1 MAFGISAGA
10 AALIGGGLSAA
21 GSIIGGSMASDA
33 SQNAAD
39 TQAASADRAAQL
51 QNEQFNKQVELQA
64 PFREAGL
71 TAQNKL
77 LDYMGLS
84 AGAGGKYAKD
94 FSMADYQADPG
105 YAFRLSEGMKG
116 LNATAAAR
124 GGLISG
130 NALRAATQYG
140 QDMGSQEYQNAFNR
154 YQTNRSNQLNPL
166 QSLMG
171 SSQTATNAMG
181 QAGQNYADQ
190 AGEAYMGA
198 GNARASGYVGS
209 ANAWNQALGGASNA
223 LTQGIYANNIFG
235 NNSNTLSGL
244 QNTISNENLYNP
256 SDRRLKTNIVKIG
269 QYMNGLNKYS
279 WTYLWGENATGAMAD
294 EVEKVIPEAVK
305 VFFGFKHVNYALL
318 GV

>member
-1 MAFGISAGA
+1 MANPLVGAAGISAGGS
-10 AALIGGGLSAA
+10 IVGGLMGSKAAKSAA
-21 GSIIGGSMASDA
+21 R
-33 SQNAAD
+33 
-39 TQAASADRAAQL
+39 TQAASADYAAQL
-51 QNEQFNKQVELQA
+51 QQEQFDKQIELQA

-84 AGAGGKYAKD
+84 PNAGGKYARD

-140 QDMGSQEYQNAFNR
+140 QEMGSQEYQNANNR

-171 SSQTATNAMG
+171 AGQTATNVMG
-181 QAGQNYADQ
+181 QAGQNYATN

-209 ANAWNQALGGASNA
+209 ANAWSNA
-223 LTQGIYANNIFG
+223 
-235 NNSNTLSGL
+235 
-244 QNTISNENLYNP
+244 
-256 SDRRLKTNIVKIG
+256 IG
-269 QYMNGLNKYS
+269 
-279 WTYLWGENATGAMAD
+279 NATNVYNQNQMINRMFPQGGGGSPSIFTPNA
-294 EVEKVIPEAVK
+294 
-305 VFFGFKHVNYALL
+305 NYLAPAGGGNLI
-318 GV
+318 G

>member
-1 MAFGISAGA
+1 MPDWKTGISVGGSVLGGVLGSKGA
-10 AALIGGGLSAA
+10 KSAA
-21 GSIIGGSMASDA
+21 K
-33 SQNAAD
+33 
-39 TQAASADRAAQL
+39 TQAASADRAADL
-51 QNEQFNKQVELQA
+51 QHEEYLKNIELQA

-84 AGAGGKYAKD
+84 AGAGGKYARD

-105 YAFRLSEGMKG
+105 YAFRLGEGMKG

-140 QDMGSQEYQNAFNR
+140 QEMGSQEYQNAYNR

-171 SSQTATNAMG
+171 AGQTATNTMG
-181 QAGQNYADQ
+181 QAGQNYANQ

-209 ANAWNQALGGASNA
+209 ANAWSNAIGGAMNNYSQQNMLNA
-223 LTQGIYANNIFG
+223 FNNRTNAMYG
-235 NNSNTLSGL
+235 NNSYDALPDSK
-244 QNTISNENLYNP
+244 SFDYYN
-256 SDRRLKTNIVKIG
+256 NQG
-269 QYMNGLNKYS
+269 
-279 WTYLWGENATGAMAD
+279 
-294 EVEKVIPEAVK
+294 
-305 VFFGFKHVNYALL
+305 
-318 GV
+318 

>member
-1 MAFGISAGA
+1 MADPISAAVGVGGSLVSGA
-10 AALIGGGLSAA
+10 MSSKAAKSAA
-21 GSIIGGSMASDA
+21 K
-33 SQNAAD
+33 
-39 TQAASADRAAQL
+39 TQAASADYAAQL
-51 QNEQFNKQVELQA
+51 QQEQFDKQVELQA

-77 LDYMGLS
+77 LDYMGL
-84 AGAGGKYAKD
+84 APGAGGKYAKD

-105 YAFRLSEGMKG
+105 YAFRLGEGMKG

-140 QDMGSQEYQNAFNR
+140 QEMGSQEYQNAYNR

-171 SSQTATNAMG
+171 AGQTATNTMG
-181 QAGQNYADQ
+181 AAGQNYANQ

-209 ANAWNQALGGASNA
+209 ANAWGNALG
-223 LTQGIYANNIFG
+223 
-235 NNSNTLSGL
+235 
-244 QNTISNENLYNP
+244 
-256 SDRRLKTNIVKIG
+256 
-269 QYMNGLNKYS
+269 
-279 WTYLWGENATGAMAD
+279 NATNMYTQTNMMNRMFPQSGANVGYGGAGTG
-294 EVEKVIPEAVK
+294 
-305 VFFGFKHVNYALL
+305 FGGGSSFVPGTS
-318 GV
+318 GVSMFTQ

>member
-1 MAFGISAGA
+1 MSSKA
-10 AALIGGGLSAA
+10 AKSAA
-21 GSIIGGSMASDA
+21 R
-33 SQNAAD
+33 
-39 TQAASADRAAQL
+39 TQAASADYAAQL
-51 QNEQFNKQVELQA
+51 QQEQFDKQVELQA

-84 AGAGGKYAKD
+84 PNAGGKYARD

-105 YAFRLSEGMKG
+105 YAFRLGEGMKG

-140 QDMGSQEYQNAFNR
+140 QEMGSQEYQNAYNR

-171 SSQTATNAMG
+171 ASQTATNAMG
-181 QAGQNYADQ
+181 QAGQNYANQ

-209 ANAWNQALGGASNA
+209 ANAWSNALGGANNA
-223 LTQGIYANNIFG
+223 LNQYNAQQAYNARTNAMYGGGMGGGITYGGGGQGVQLNNMP
-235 NNSNTLSGL
+235 T
-244 QNTISNENLYNP
+244 
-256 SDRRLKTNIVKIG
+256 
-269 QYMNGLNKYS
+269 S
-279 WTYLWGENATGAMAD
+279 WGSVGGGYG
-294 EVEKVIPEAVK
+294 
-305 VFFGFKHVNYALL
+305 
-318 GV
+318 